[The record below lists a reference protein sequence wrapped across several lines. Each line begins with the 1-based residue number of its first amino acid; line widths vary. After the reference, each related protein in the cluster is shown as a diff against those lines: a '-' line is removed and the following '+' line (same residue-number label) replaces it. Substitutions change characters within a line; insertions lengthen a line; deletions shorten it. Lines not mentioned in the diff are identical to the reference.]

1 MYLLSNQHDFRK
13 IKEVSVMQQ
22 SKIFLP
28 KTFSFLFFSLNFDS
42 RYIHNT
48 ISDDR
53 IEMSINPGMRG
64 VPANFNPSHATIT
77 VETCDPD
84 TKEKEYRRSVELSNY
99 NYHLV
104 KRFNA
109 LYLFSMFALIKFEL
123 VFIVFKKNIF
133 GWYWAHVQ
141 KFRLPSISLQIV
153 PVVSSV
159 C

>member
-1 MYLLSNQHDFRK
+1 
-13 IKEVSVMQQ
+13 
-22 SKIFLP
+22 
-28 KTFSFLFFSLNFDS
+28 
-42 RYIHNT
+42 
-48 ISDDR
+48 
-53 IEMSINPGMRG
+53 MSINPGMRG

-84 TKEKEYRRSVELSNY
+84 TKEKEYRRSVDYQTIIIILLICF
-99 NYHLV
+99 H
-104 KRFNA
+104 A

-141 KFRLPSISLQIV
+141 KFRLASISLQIV

>member
-1 MYLLSNQHDFRK
+1 
-13 IKEVSVMQQ
+13 MQEN
-22 SKIFLP
+22 KIFLP
-28 KTFSFLFFSLNFDS
+28 KIFHSFFFPLNFDS

-104 KRFNA
+104 NM
-109 LYLFSMFALIKFEL
+109 FSRSLLIL
-123 VFIVFKKNIF
+123 N
-133 GWYWAHVQ
+133 
-141 KFRLPSISLQIV
+141 
-153 PVVSSV
+153 V
-159 C
+159 CLDQV

>member
-1 MYLLSNQHDFRK
+1 MIILCIQISCIYILINMISGKSRKFLSCRRTK
-13 IKEVSVMQQ
+13 V
-22 SKIFLP
+22 
-28 KTFSFLFFSLNFDS
+28 SFLKSFIPFFSSLNFNS

-84 TKEKEYRRSVELSNY
+84 TKEKEYRRSVDLSNY

-104 KRFNA
+104 I
-109 LYLFSMFALIKFEL
+109 FSHSQLDF
-123 VFIVFKKNIF
+123 
-133 GWYWAHVQ
+133 
-141 KFRLPSISLQIV
+141 
-153 PVVSSV
+153 
-159 C
+159 

>member
-1 MYLLSNQHDFRK
+1 
-13 IKEVSVMQQ
+13 
-22 SKIFLP
+22 
-28 KTFSFLFFSLNFDS
+28 
-42 RYIHNT
+42 
-48 ISDDR
+48 
-53 IEMSINPGMRG
+53 MSINPGMRG

-99 NYHLV
+99 NYHHDMLIC
-104 KRFNA
+104 FHA